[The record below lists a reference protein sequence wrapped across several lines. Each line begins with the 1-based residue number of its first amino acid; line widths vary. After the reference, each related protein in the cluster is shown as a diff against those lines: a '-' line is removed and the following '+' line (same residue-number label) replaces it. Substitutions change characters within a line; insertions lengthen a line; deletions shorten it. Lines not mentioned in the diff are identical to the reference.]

1 MDRTN
6 RQSRWMRKSRARSKR
21 FSQDATPNRLLRA
34 RLLRVV
40 LWTAVLWLMWAAV
53 TSLHAQDAQVEVGK
67 VSDPASEDGFW
78 YQLVTSLFNSRKLL
92 NVLKRPEFIVPAF
105 IAVNLIEFVETGLL
119 IGFCLPGDS
128 LLVTVG
134 LVASPEL
141 GNWNLPLLLLTLCAS
156 AIIGD
161 SVGYSIGW
169 KTGPRIFSREDSWF
183 FHKDHLM
190 KAQAFYEKHG
200 GKTIILA
207 RFVPIVRTFAPVVAG
222 VGRMDYRRFLMFN
235 IVGGIGWVVSLTL
248 LGYFLPSVIE
258 PMLKPIFGE
267 KFEVQDHVEKV
278 IILVVFISIL
288 PIIIGAIRH
297 KLAAKKAGDVIP
309 PSPLGGDGPGPG
321 VRGLSHAASDSSS
334 TAEKQGVSTG
344 VTPQSQPLSPTGR
357 GKPDVS

>member
-6 RQSRWMRKSRARSKR
+6 RQARWMRI
-21 FSQDATPNRLLRA
+21 L
-34 RLLRVV
+34 
-40 LWTAVLWLMWAAV
+40 LWTAVVWFAWAAL
-53 TSLHAQDAQVEVGK
+53 TSLQAQEPQVEATK
-67 VSDPASEDGFW
+67 IAEPASEEGFW

-105 IAVNLIEFVETGLL
+105 IAVNLIVFVETGLL

-134 LVASPEL
+134 LVASPSL
-141 GNWNLPLLLLTLCAS
+141 GDWNLPLLLVTLCAS

-169 KTGPRIFSREDSWF
+169 KTGPRIFNRENSLF
-183 FHKDHLM
+183 FHKDHLL

-235 IVGGIGWVVSLTL
+235 IVGGISWVVSLTL
-248 LGYFLPSVIE
+248 LGYYLPSTIE
-258 PMLKPIFGE
+258 PMLKPIFGQD
-267 KFEVQDHVEKV
+267 FEVQDHVEKV
-278 IILVVFISIL
+278 IILVVFVSVL

-297 KLAAKKAGDVIP
+297 KLASRAVPA
-309 PSPLGGDGPGPG
+309 PSLEGSGSSGP
-321 VRGLSHAASDSSS
+321 SHAE
-334 TAEKQGVSTG
+334 TALYAAE
-344 VTPQSQPLSPTGR
+344 VTHGAGATATPHPLSPKGR
-357 GKPDVS
+357 GEPGAS